1 MKVYE
6 PARAERATP
15 PARGL
20 GEIVPAE
27 VARVFREF
35 RTAEVATL
43 GKDGTPLAWPLAVL
57 YQPERG
63 RFLTTTSIG
72 LPQKAF
78 NARRD
83 GRVSLLYSNP
93 TASGLTNPPAVIVQ
107 GDATVSDDIRVW
119 DDDLRQL
126 WKTLAVRQ
134 PAANV
139 YATNPLTRWLMDW
152 YYMRLTI
159 AIVPRRIAWWP
170 EGDFS
175 RAPREIEVGHVG

>member
-6 PARAERATP
+6 PARAERAMA
-15 PARGL
+15 PAL
-20 GEIVPAE
+20 GETVPAE
-27 VARVFREF
+27 VAAVFREF

-57 YQPERG
+57 YQPEKG
-63 RFLTTTSIG
+63 RFLTTTAIG

-93 TASGLTNPPAVIVQ
+93 TASGLTKPPAVLVQ

-119 DDDLRQL
+119 DDDLRDL
-126 WKTLAVRQ
+126 WRILAVRQ
-134 PAANV
+134 PAGTVSLA
-139 YATNPLTRWLMDW
+139 NPLGRWLMDW

-175 RAPREIEVGHVG
+175 RAPREIEVGDVR